1 METDNLAKDT
11 TCAPPND
18 TLREPVDTG
27 GPFKGKYST
36 ASKMSQPGQDL
47 EVPPPAKT
55 LRVSLSWNPRLLEL
69 ALACFPATNLRL
81 WFEWIVR
88 DVVQNRAS
96 FPDLVQFRLSERRY
110 RMVEIKGP
118 GDRLQENQL
127 RFLKFCTEHRMP
139 VFVCWV
145 RCAEGAIRPRSSL
158 DGARKLRMRERRR

>member
-96 FPDLVQFRLSERRY
+96 FPDLVQFRPSERRY

-118 GDRLQENQL
+118 GDRLQEPTTVL
-127 RFLKFCTEHRMP
+127 EVLYGASDAG
-139 VFVCWV
+139 VCV
-145 RCAEGAIRPRSSL
+145 LGEMCGGGHSPEIVARRRPEAS
-158 DGARKLRMRERRR
+158 DARKT